1 MSHDPSVT
9 VAGEWGE
16 ATCTCSCGTW
26 SVTRDHNY
34 LALAAHAHHRAY
46 PNGLTK
52 LSPESMERGEQ
63 TWRARVMGGMGRAVV

>member
-1 MSHDPSVT
+1 M
-9 VAGEWGE
+9 
-16 ATCTCSCGTW
+16 W

-46 PNGLTK
+46 PNSQTK